1 MKWFPDKIP
10 AYLPTAIVAIAIG
23 YLTLWP
29 DPLGDCSPELFPHA
43 DKVVHALMFGG
54 LSAAIVFDRCR
65 RRAAVNRSTALSSA
79 LISLAAGIVVELLQA
94 MMDLGRSA
102 DALDVAADA
111 VGAFLFAFI
120 TVKILDKFP
129 NLS

>member
-1 MKWFPDKIP
+1 MKRFSDKIP
-10 AYLPTAIVAIAIG
+10 AFLPTILVAIAIG

-29 DPLGDCSPELFPHA
+29 DPLGDNPPRLFPHA

-54 LSAAIVFDRCR
+54 LAAAIVFDRCR
-65 RRAAVNRSTALSSA
+65 RRASANRSTALSSA

-94 MMDLGRSA
+94 TMDLGRSA
-102 DALDVAADA
+102 DWLDVVADA

-129 NLS
+129 NLR